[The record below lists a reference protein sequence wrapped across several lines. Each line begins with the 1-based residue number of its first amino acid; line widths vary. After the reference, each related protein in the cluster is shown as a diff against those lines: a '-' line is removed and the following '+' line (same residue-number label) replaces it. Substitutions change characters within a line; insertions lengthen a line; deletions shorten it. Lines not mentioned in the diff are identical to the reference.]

1 MNERLRHIAEQVRQL
16 TPDEQAELFD
26 TLAGLVEPEAYEVDP
41 ELLEECERRWQAYE
55 RGEMKAYTWE
65 EVKAQLRKL

>member
-1 MNERLRHIAEQVRQL
+1 MNERVRQIAEQARLL
-16 TPDEQAELFD
+16 TPEEQAELLDVLADMVD
-26 TLAGLVEPEAYEVDP
+26 TYEIDP

-55 RGEMKAYTWE
+55 RGEMKSYTWE

>member
-1 MNERLRHIAEQVRQL
+1 MNERVRHIAEQAQQL
-16 TPDEQAELFD
+16 TPEELAELLD
-26 TLAGLVEPEAYEVDP
+26 TLADMAGAQDYEIDP

-55 RGEMKAYTWE
+55 RGEMKSYTWE